1 MILLGKEQRL
11 LSNTAWTSQ
20 SIKFPNPIRYQRKDK
35 PPIYLQTAH
44 SKLSLFEVMANMDQE
59 LKKHDGEKWDD
70 DTWYSI
76 AVL

>member
-20 SIKFPNPIRYQRKDK
+20 SVKLPNPVRYQGKDE

-44 SKLSLFEVMANMDQE
+44 SRLSLFEGMANMDQE
-59 LKKHDGEKWDD
+59 LKKHGGEKWDD

>member
-20 SIKFPNPIRYQRKDK
+20 SIKLPNPVRYQGKDK
-35 PPIYLQTAH
+35 PPIYLQTPQ
-44 SKLSLFEVMANMDQE
+44 SRLSLFEVMANMDQE
-59 LKKHDGEKWDD
+59 LKKRDGEKWGD
-70 DTWYSI
+70 DTWYSM